1 VTAREDAE
9 RDAVEELAVG
19 HDRATDLVDDARAG
33 RRGFGDV
40 HIATTRS
47 APKSVVGIPDIAA
60 GDRNA

>member
-1 VTAREDAE
+1 VTTGEDAE

-19 HDRATDLVDDARAG
+19 HDRAANFVDDARAS

-40 HIATTRS
+40 HTATTRS